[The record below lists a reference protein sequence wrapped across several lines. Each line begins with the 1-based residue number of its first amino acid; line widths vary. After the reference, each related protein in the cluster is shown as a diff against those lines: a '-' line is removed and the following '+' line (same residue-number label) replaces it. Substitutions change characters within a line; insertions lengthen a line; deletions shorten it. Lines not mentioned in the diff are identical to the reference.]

1 MMKRQNVCPRNKTGV
16 SSRLPPAANNQTFF
30 FPSLFRSNFLCFDAD
45 YFSRRKKYYIF
56 YEDLLT
62 FLRMKIQL
70 YVRLFIMFFV
80 LKMTIEIFN
89 GLLLGTNK

>member
-1 MMKRQNVCPRNKTGV
+1 MKVHFTLSPTELAHVKEVYDCQTEDSLMMKRQNVCPRNKTGV

-30 FPSLFRSNFLCFDAD
+30 FPSLFRSNFLCFDVD

-62 FLRMKIQL
+62 FLRMKI
-70 YVRLFIMFFV
+70 
-80 LKMTIEIFN
+80 
-89 GLLLGTNK
+89 